1 MNKPNYQKTLRA
13 CYLGLITQAIAANFA
28 PLLFLRF
35 HNEYDIPFGQIAL
48 LSSAFYITQILVD
61 VFCAKFVDAI
71 GYRKSAVASELFSV
85 AGLLGMAI
93 LPNFVQDPFAAIL
106 CSVIIYAMG
115 SGLIEVLGSPI
126 VEACPF
132 EHKDSVM
139 SLLHSFYCWGSAA
152 VILVSTAFFAVA
164 GIGSWKI
171 LACLWAI
178 LPLYN
183 AYNFATCPIE
193 RLTEDGEALGFG
205 TLLKMPRFWLFI
217 LLMIGAG
224 ASEAGMAQWA
234 SAYVEA
240 ALGFPKAVGDIAGPC
255 LFAVAMG
262 LSRAI
267 YGKFGEKIDLK
278 KFMLASGLLCLG
290 CYLAAALCAV
300 PIIGLLGCIVC
311 GFSVGILWPG
321 TISVASRALPQGGT
335 ALFALLAMGGD
346 MGASIGPG
354 LVGVMTQAADNN
366 MKAGMLAG
374 CIFPVIIIV
383 AIGKMFL
390 TTKVHN

>member
-1 MNKPNYQKTLRA
+1 MNRSNYKKTLTA
-13 CYLGLITQAIAANFA
+13 CYLGFITQAITANFA
-28 PLLFLRF
+28 PLLFLDF
-35 HNEYDIPFGQIAL
+35 HKEYGIPFGKIAL
-48 LSSAFYITQILVD
+48 LSSTFYITQILVD
-61 VFCAKFVDAI
+61 VFCAKFVDKI
-71 GYRKSAVASELFSV
+71 GYRRCAVGSELLS
-85 AGLLGMAI
+85 ALGLLGLAV
-93 LPNFVQDPFAAIL
+93 LPGLTQDPFAGML
-106 CSVIIYAMG
+106 GSVIVYAVG
-115 SGLIEVLGSPI
+115 SGLIEVLVSPI

-139 SLLHSFYCWGSAA
+139 SLLHSFYCWGAAA
-152 VILVSTAFFAVA
+152 VILLSTAFFAVA
-164 GIGSWKI
+164 GVGSWKL
-171 LACLWAI
+171 LACLWAL
-178 LPLYN
+178 LPLWN
-183 AYNFATCPIE
+183 AYNFVTCPIE

-205 TLLKMPRFWLFI
+205 KLLKTPRFWLFI
-217 LLMIGAG
+217 LLMVGAG

-267 YGKFGEKIDLK
+267 YGKFGEKIELTG
-278 KFMLASGLLCLG
+278 FMLASGVLCLG

-300 PIIGLLGCIVC
+300 PLIGLLGCIVC

-335 ALFALLAMGGD
+335 ALFGLLAMGGD
-346 MGASIGPG
+346 IGASVAPG
-354 LVGVMTQAADNN
+354 LVGAVTQWADNN

-374 CIFPVIIIV
+374 CLFPVIIIL
-383 AIGKMFL
+383 AIGRICLSAK
-390 TTKVHN
+390 KHP